1 MKRSTWLQI
10 CLIGSILAVG
20 AAIILKMS
28 RDPGGPMGD
37 SLVMISPVFFTVA
50 ARKATRFPKMAIAL
64 GTLGLLFSA
73 GALAAVLGGGS
84 G

>member
-1 MKRSTWLQI
+1 MKRSAWLQL
-10 CLIGSILAVG
+10 CLIGSIVAVG
-20 AAIILKMS
+20 VAVAIKMT

-50 ARKATRFPKMAIAL
+50 ARKATRFPKMAVAL

-73 GALAAVLGGGS
+73 GALAAVLSSGGG
-84 G
+84 